1 MALRNV
7 AKINS
12 YAIFLSSLQERR
24 RQFYYSVALTQRDS
38 FCLAGKRTMQSLEER
53 ARRYAT
59 KAHAAAGQ
67 RRKYTDEPYIVHPEA
82 VVELVRS
89 VSDDEEM
96 LAAAW
101 LHDTVED
108 TPGTLG
114 DIEARFGQRVASLVA
129 MLTNSGDLPGQNR
142 TARKIAHFRHTAS
155 ASADAQTI
163 KLADIIDNTRS
174 ITHFDPHFARI
185 YLVEKRV
192 QIALLTAGSR
202 ALWQLAHQV
211 IEKGIEQLSQS
222 PYNVPTAWFEK
233 QEAKYKPTS
242 FPAAG

>member
-1 MALRNV
+1 
-7 AKINS
+7 
-12 YAIFLSSLQERR
+12 
-24 RQFYYSVALTQRDS
+24 
-38 FCLAGKRTMQSLEER
+38 MQSLEEQ

-67 RRKYTDEPYIVHPEA
+67 RRKYTDEPYIVHPAA

-89 VSDDEEM
+89 VTDNEAM

-108 TPGTLG
+108 TPSTLN
-114 DIEARFGQRVASLVA
+114 DIISHFGEEVAELVE
-129 MLTNSGDLPGQNR
+129 MLTDSHPPDAKNR
-142 TARKIAHFRHTAS
+142 AARKVAHFRHTAL

-174 ITHFDPHFARI
+174 IIHFDAHFARV

-192 QIALLTAGSR
+192 QISLLTAGNST
-202 ALWQLAHQV
+202 LWQQAST
-211 IEKGIEQLSQS
+211 IIEQGIGQLTQAPHNIPRDWFTRQQQKYALTGS
-222 PYNVPTAWFEK
+222 P
-233 QEAKYKPTS
+233 
-242 FPAAG
+242 PAANP